1 MAMDG
6 LLLVTITKQLNE
18 LCPCKINKFQ
28 NISDEEILF
37 QLHTRNHGN
46 KKLLIN
52 VHSNTNRL
60 YLTNQRETTQANPSN
75 FVMVLRKQCA
85 NCIIE
90 SIEQM
95 NYDRIL
101 CFHLA
106 TRNELEIGR
115 AHV

>member
-46 KKLLIN
+46 
-52 VHSNTNRL
+52 
-60 YLTNQRETTQANPSN
+60 
-75 FVMVLRKQCA
+75 
-85 NCIIE
+85 
-90 SIEQM
+90 
-95 NYDRIL
+95 
-101 CFHLA
+101 
-106 TRNELEIGR
+106 
-115 AHV
+115 